1 MNHTTKEISQ
11 YQNNPFLIAIDGV
24 KLLFKRAQNTAIFL
38 AILSLILF
46 FFSATPNSDADEFSD
61 SQSDMTMAGD
71 FSVTAENWPI
81 IAIIVGAIL
90 ILVIGIMLISVYIQ
104 AIADYTSAQLA
115 KDKDVTLSEAASQAG
130 HKFMGYLWVQIIVAV
145 KTFLWSLLLI
155 IPGIY
160 KANRYSLAGVVY
172 FAENLKG
179 NKAVQRSQQLV
190 NGAWITAFA
199 GMNFLNLVTLG
210 IATLVLGAGSH
221 TTLYRQ
227 FNALGDQPKPAASMV
242 SWLIF
247 IVPAILLTL
256 VVLLGVIVFSASTY
270 NFFMTS

>member
-1 MNHTTKEISQ
+1 MNNPTIEEPKG
-11 YQNNPFLIAIDGV
+11 YQNNPFLIAIDGI

-46 FFSATPNSDADEFSD
+46 FFSATPNSDADEFVD
-61 SQSDMTMAGD
+61 SQYDVTMSGD

-81 IAIIVGAIL
+81 IAIVAGAIL

-115 KDKDVTLSEAASQAG
+115 KNKDVALSEAASQAG
-130 HKFMGYLWVQIIVAV
+130 HKFMGYLWVQIIVAI

-172 FAENLKG
+172 FAENLTGDKT
-179 NKAVQRSQQLV
+179 VQRSQQLV
-190 NGAWITAFA
+190 NGAWITTFA
-199 GMNFLNLVTLG
+199 GMNFLNVVTLG
-210 IATLVLGAGSH
+210 VVTLVLGTGSH

-227 FNALGDQPKPAASMV
+227 FNALADQPKPAASPV

-247 IVPAILLTL
+247 IVPAALLLL
-256 VVLLGVIVFSASTY
+256 VMLFGVIFFSAS
-270 NFFMTS
+270 M